1 MWTSVNTCA
10 LLVGLAAFAGW
21 TLSRFSVPPCKGWF
35 HRLGG
40 VSILALSPSIASS
53 EVVIGPGPDGVYGT
67 SDDDTFQLQFIRP
80 ATPSVTISAHTKVPQ
95 RRSLT
100 DLWVNAFVA
109 TGDPIPAPRT
119 GRSFVADRPLERQTH
134 FQAQISI
141 HSPQLLLDVLAI
153 SFLYLVVRCPSSVC
167 SGGISHCK
175 SGFHHSGA
183 ITSVKRK
190 SIWQQQESL
199 YRKLLRPFAT

>member
-40 VSILALSPSIASS
+40 VGILALLPSIASS
-53 EVVIGPGPDGVYGT
+53 EVVIGPGPDGVFGT

-80 ATPSVTISAHTKVPQ
+80 ATPSVTISAHESCAAPIANRLVGQ
-95 RRSLT
+95 CIRSHRRPHPGSTNGSL
-100 DLWVNAFVA
+100 F
-109 TGDPIPAPRT
+109 
-119 GRSFVADRPLERQTH
+119 FVADRPLERQTH

-141 HSPQLLLDVLAI
+141 HSPPIA
-153 SFLYLVVRCPSSVC
+153 S
-167 SGGISHCK
+167 
-175 SGFHHSGA
+175 
-183 ITSVKRK
+183 
-190 SIWQQQESL
+190 
-199 YRKLLRPFAT
+199 